1 MEKQTNS
8 GHLWLWGVLTGLFL
22 GMLFAPK
29 KGSVLRGQLSKAAE
43 DGVTAQANVMKDEF
57 SKMLQEM
64 LQSMQRIRENK
75 QVNKLLGKI
84 SDHTQDEDQSI

>member
-29 KGSVLRGQLSKAAE
+29 KGSVLRGQLTKAAE
-43 DGVTAQANVMKDEF
+43 DGVSAQANVMKDEF

-64 LQSMQRIRENK
+64 LQSVQKIRENK
-75 QVNKLLGKI
+75 QMNKLLGKI

>member
-29 KGSVLRGQLSKAAE
+29 KGSILRGQLSKAGAE
-43 DGVTAQANVMKDEF
+43 GVTAQANVMKDEF

-64 LQSMQRIRENK
+64 LHSVQKLRENK
-75 QVNKLLGKI
+75 QVNKLLGQI
-84 SDHTQDEDQSI
+84 SDQTQAEDQSI